1 MIIFPAI
8 DIKDGSCV
16 RLFKGDFGTAEKVAE
31 DPLETARS
39 FESQGARWLHMVDLD
54 GAKDAIPRNAE
65 IFLKVARDT
74 SLKVEVGGGI
84 RSMETV
90 ETYLSGGV
98 QRVILGSAA
107 VKNPELVRTA
117 VREYGDRI
125 VVGIDTKNGMAA
137 VEGWLDA
144 STAYYLDLAKAM
156 EDAGVRTIIYTDIS
170 KDGTLSGPN
179 LNELAAINQ
188 AVSCQI
194 VASGGISCLEDILAL
209 KKLELYGAIC
219 GKSLYKGTLDLGE
232 AIRAADSG
240 EVY

>member
-16 RLFKGDFGTAEKVAE
+16 RLFKGDFGTVEKVAE

-54 GAKDAIPRNAE
+54 GAKDAVPRNAE
-65 IFLKVARDT
+65 IFLKVARNT

-90 ETYLSGGV
+90 EAYLSGGV
-98 QRVILGSAA
+98 QRVILGSVA
-107 VKNPELVRTA
+107 VKNPELVRMA

-125 VVGIDTKNGMAA
+125 AVGIDAKNGMAA

-144 STAYYLDLAKAM
+144 STAHYLDLARAM
-156 EDAGVRTIIYTDIS
+156 EAAGVRTIIYTDIS

-179 LNELAAINQ
+179 LEELAAINR

-209 KKLELYGAIC
+209 KKLALYGAIC
-219 GKSLYKGTLDLGE
+219 GKSLYKGTLDLSE
-232 AIRAADSG
+232 AIRAAEDG
-240 EVY
+240 EVQ